1 MRKIIF
7 ISLTLL
13 VIHGCQ
19 YTSRLNATENESKAY
34 EFQPIEMRLSDFSKK
49 ITGHYGTQGIPQD
62 FDGNQFIEIL
72 KKEYPDQAEV
82 NKIEKYAIKVRA
94 IGRFYS
100 VMLCDRSGTKKIMED
115 LSCDMAKVEIRLW
128 DKDVSYPCEFEATW
142 EPYCK

>member
-62 FDGNQFIEIL
+62 FDEKAFIKIL
-72 KKEYPDQAEV
+72 QDKYPDQDEV
-82 NKIEKYAIKVRA
+82 TKIKKYTIKAHAV
-94 IGRFYS
+94 GRFYS
-100 VMLCDRSGTKKIMED
+100 VMLCDESSKKIMED

-128 DKDVSYPCEFEATW
+128 DKDVSYPCEFEAMW